1 MMPGRRAS
9 KAILFAALGGAA
21 LVAGC
26 ASTDEE
32 LRRELRA
39 ERTEGLTIVSRAD
52 VAAQPA
58 NSPGRMVMVLWR
70 AVQYRD
76 AKGAIALLAPRP
88 PRESLPAFEKF
99 VAGGGA
105 VIAESRMP
113 AVIDVKQTGERARVI
128 VELLRTRRVS
138 SQVTT
143 EVTGRLT
150 LDLVKTESGW
160 KVRWRGA
167 VPQIVRAVS

>member
-1 MMPGRRAS
+1 MMPGLRAR
-9 KAILFAALGGAA
+9 KAILLAALSGAS

-76 AKGAIALLAPRP
+76 AKGAIALLTPQP

-113 AVIDVKQTGERARVI
+113 AVIDVKQTGERALVI

-150 LDLVKTESGW
+150 LDLVRTESGW
-160 KVRWRGA
+160 RVRWRSA
-167 VPQIVRAVS
+167 LPQIVRAVS